1 MDLCL
6 QAQDAAQ
13 VRDFL
18 MEHKPHVIA
27 VGATNLSCR
36 QLLADMKSIR
46 DHFLSEHARFMVSI
60 QGNMEV
66 VFAQESVAV
75 LWENSDAAK
84 AELPD
89 HLGIVRRAVALG
101 RTLIDPLA
109 VLASLRGLVTL
120 AVAPKVHVELQYA

>member
-1 MDLCL
+1 
-6 QAQDAAQ
+6 
-13 VRDFL
+13 

-36 QLLADMKSIR
+36 QLLSDMKSIR

-109 VLASLRGLVTL
+109 VLASLRGTI
-120 AVAPKVHVELQYA
+120 